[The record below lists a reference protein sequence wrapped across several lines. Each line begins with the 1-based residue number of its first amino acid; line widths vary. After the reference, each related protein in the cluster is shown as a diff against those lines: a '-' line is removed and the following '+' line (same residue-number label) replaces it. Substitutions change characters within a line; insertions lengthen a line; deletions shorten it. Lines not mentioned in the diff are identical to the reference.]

1 LDHHLLI
8 LDRTAAEIFVKLPPH
23 QLIITPQA
31 WQTCLEQLRAQPR
44 LAIDLEA
51 NSMYAYREQVCLIQ
65 ISCPKQDYI
74 IDPVADIDLSGLGEM
89 IADPAVE
96 KVFHAAEYD
105 LLLVKR
111 EYGWELNNL
120 FDTMWAAR
128 ILGYSR
134 FGLASLLE
142 DLYQIKLNKRYQ
154 KSNWCKRP
162 LSPSQ
167 LTYAQ
172 HDTHFLLRLRDQLEL
187 ELVDAGR
194 MEEARE
200 IFEEQTHVTPNNNH
214 FDPDSFWSINGAYD
228 LEPPQQAILRA
239 LNIYRDEEAQRRNQP
254 LFKILHD
261 KTLLQLAEET
271 PRSFNQMQEIPG
283 MTWGQIRRYGE
294 GILDTIAAA
303 ASDPP
308 PDHPKRSKRPSDQV
322 LNRYEKLHNWRKNR
336 ARKRGVESD
345 VIISRHAL
353 WEIAEKEPANLA
365 DLAELET
372 LGEWRCQTYGQEI
385 LAVISNN

>member
-1 LDHHLLI
+1 M
-8 LDRTAAEIFVKLPPH
+8 KLPPY
-23 QLIITPQA
+23 QLITTPQA
-31 WQTCLEQLRAQPR
+31 WRTCLARLKTQSR

-51 NSMYAYREQVCLIQ
+51 NSMYAYRERVCLIQ
-65 ISCPKQDYI
+65 ISIADQDYI
-74 IDPVADIDLSGLGEM
+74 VDPVTDVDLSGLGQL

-105 LLLVKR
+105 LILLKR

-128 ILGYSR
+128 ILGYER
-134 FGLASLLE
+134 YGLASLLE
-142 DLYQIKLNKRYQ
+142 DMYQIKLNKRHQ

-162 LSPSQ
+162 LSPAQ

-172 HDTHFLLRLRDQLEL
+172 HDTHFLLRLRDQLEQ
-187 ELVDAGR
+187 ELAEAGR
-194 MEEARE
+194 LEEANE
-200 IFEEQTHVTPNNNH
+200 TFEEQTHVTPNDH
-214 FDPDSFWSINGAYD
+214 QFDPDDFWSINGAYD
-228 LEPPQQAILRA
+228 LTPQQQAILKA
-239 LNIYRDEEAQRRNQP
+239 LHIYRDAEARQRDRP

-261 KTLLQLAEET
+261 KTLLQLAQET

-283 MTWGQIRRYGE
+283 MTWGQIRRYGR
-294 GILDTIAAA
+294 GILDAIQTGANN
-303 ASDPP
+303 PP
-308 PDHPKRSKRPSDQV
+308 PEHPRRPKRPPDAV

-336 ARKRGVESD
+336 ARQRGVESD
-345 VIISRHAL
+345 VIVSRHTL
-353 WEIAEKEPANLA
+353 WEIAEKRPRSQA

-385 LAVISNN
+385 LDVLSNC